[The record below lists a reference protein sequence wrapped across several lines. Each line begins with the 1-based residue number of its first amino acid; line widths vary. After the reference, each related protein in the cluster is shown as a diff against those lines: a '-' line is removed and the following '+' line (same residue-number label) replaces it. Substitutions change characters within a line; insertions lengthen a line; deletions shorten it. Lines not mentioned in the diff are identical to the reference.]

1 LIYFELGEEKV
12 RKFSFLSMAVCLG
25 VLLLLVAGCG
35 QTEGPPQEE
44 KTVPVEVAAVVKTDL
59 SREIE
64 VTGEVIPAAE
74 VNIAPQITGVARVAS
89 INAKVGQS
97 VNRGTVLFELD
108 RTDFENGLRNAEAAL
123 YIAETNL
130 EAAEKAYQRAK
141 DLFEANAMSQAEYEG
156 AETGYKIA
164 RAQYDQAEVARDTA
178 QKNLVEAT
186 VTAPVSGRVA
196 YLDVEVGE
204 MVGPQAPVAGVVRL
218 NPVRVKL
225 NLSENVVGSV
235 AVGQEVGVT
244 VDAAGKTA
252 AGTVCSVAPKIDRT
266 TRAFPVEVE
275 IPNSDGKILAG
286 MVAKIRLA
294 TGASKGALVVPA
306 AAVLKSSGESMVFVV
321 KDGVVEERAVTTG
334 FSSKDRVEVL
344 TGLSESEEV
353 IVTGNRL
360 VGDGQK
366 VRVDKTVDSTGGDD
380 R

>member
-1 LIYFELGEEKV
+1 V

-44 KTVPVEVAAVVKTDL
+44 KTVPVEVAAVAKTDL

>member
-1 LIYFELGEEKV
+1 M
-12 RKFSFLSMAVCLG
+12 RKFSFLSAAVGLG
-25 VLLLLVAGCG
+25 VLLLLAAGCG
-35 QTEGPPQEE
+35 PTEAPPQEE
-44 KTVPVEVAAVVKTDL
+44 KAVPVEVAAVVETDL
-59 SREIE
+59 NREIE

-74 VNIAPQITGVARVAS
+74 VNLAPQITGAARVAS

-141 DLFEANAMSQAEYEG
+141 GLFEANAMSQAEYEG
-156 AETGYKIA
+156 AETSYKIA
-164 RAQYDQAEVARDTA
+164 RAQYDQAAVARDTA
-178 QKNLVEAT
+178 QKNLAEAT

-204 MVGPQAPVAGVVRL
+204 MVGAQTPVAGVVRL

-235 AVGQEVGVT
+235 SVGQEVGVT
-244 VDAAGKTA
+244 VDAAGETA

-275 IPNSDGKILAG
+275 IPNPGGKILAG

-294 TGASKGALVVPA
+294 TGTSKGALVVPA
-306 AAVLKSSGESMVFVV
+306 AAVIKHNGESKVFVV
-321 KDGVVEERAVTTG
+321 KDGAAEERQITTG
-334 FSSKDRVEVL
+334 FSGKDRVEVL
-344 TGLSESEEV
+344 AGLGENEKV

-366 VRVDKTVDSTGGDD
+366 VEVVKTVDSAGGDN